1 MIRKLLF
8 FVCVLMSLTASS
20 MQNKGSES
28 RKEIELREVKDTV
41 THDVVHSKRKVP
53 SMKPNIP
60 VVEYIPEESKLV
72 FESSVYQLISFY
84 ITDCTQTEIIHSE
97 YLELSPDCESGVLD
111 IGLRCKHIYKWNII
125 CRRFEIKILVQGKRT
140 LFDFNRLHNCL
151 LEMNL
156 CCKV

>member
-60 VVEYIPEESKLV
+60 VVEYIPEESQLV

-97 YLELSPDCESGVLD
+97 YLELSPDCEYVYNLYG
-111 IGLRCKHIYKWNII
+111 
-125 CRRFEIKILVQGKRT
+125 LVQDEELYLYIYINGILYVGDLK
-140 LFDFNRLHNCL
+140 
-151 LEMNL
+151 
-156 CCKV
+156 